1 MSDTTPEA
9 APEKKDEAK
18 GFYQEKHSISLEK
31 FYSQM
36 QSIPLLVQQA
46 IVIDHVL
53 ANYFQDLAETAE
65 KIIDHFNEERP
76 KILVEFDSW
85 LIPLANEVLENLLGD
100 ALALKKQ
107 LDETVKSLQKTAEM
121 NWVQHSKCWEDLY
134 EKWNDRKELNQKI
147 LTLLSEKTTLLIE
160 KDIRVIKDYQIQTL
174 SRVAE
179 EGEEFRNLERR
190 LIKATAEPLK
200 HLLEIKAVISQNT
213 SLKQASEWVAELQT
227 ERESCFDQV
236 LMKIDAIVR
245 DVVLS
250 EEEIE
255 GDDLKE
261 FESEM
266 HFVEVELKH
275 IHDLIPK
282 IHLKDEKEFYFTEA
296 RLEGLKDHL
305 EQFSTKTLPRSLK
318 ARLEKLFHAIDLTL
332 LRIQQRGQ

>member
-1 MSDTTPEA
+1 MSDTMPEP
-9 APEKKDEAK
+9 APEKKNEVK
-18 GFYQEKHSISLEK
+18 KFYQEKHAISLEK

-53 ANYFQDLAETAE
+53 ASYFQDLAETAA

-76 KILVEFDSW
+76 KILIEFDSW
-85 LIPLANEVLENLLGD
+85 LVPLANEVLENLLSD
-100 ALALKKQ
+100 ALFLKKQ
-107 LDETVKSLQKTAEM
+107 LDDTVKSLDKTAEM
-121 NWVQHSKCWEDLY
+121 NWVEHSKCWEELY
-134 EKWNDRKELNQKI
+134 DKWNNRKELNQKI

-160 KDIRVIKDYQIQTL
+160 KDIRVIKDYQNHTL
-174 SRVAE
+174 SRVVE

-227 ERESCFDQV
+227 QRESCFDQV

-245 DVVLS
+245 DVVLPD
-250 EEEIE
+250 EDIE
-255 GDDLKE
+255 GDDFKE

-275 IHDLIPK
+275 IHELIPK
-282 IHLKDEKEFYFTEA
+282 IHERDEKELYFTET

-305 EQFSTKTLPRSLK
+305 EQFSKKSLPRSLK
-318 ARLEKLFHAIDLTL
+318 ARLEKLLHAIDLTL
-332 LRIQQRGQ
+332 LRIQQRSQ

>member
-1 MSDTTPEA
+1 MSDKVPEA
-9 APEKKDEAK
+9 ARKKKDHDK

-31 FYSQM
+31 FYYQM

-53 ANYFQDLAETAE
+53 ANYFQDLAETAD
-65 KIIDHFNEERP
+65 KIIDHFNEEKP

-100 ALALKKQ
+100 ALSLKKQ
-107 LDETVKSLQKTAEM
+107 LDATVNSLHKTSEM
-121 NWVQHSKCWEDLY
+121 NWVEHSKCWEDLY
-134 EKWNDRKELNQKI
+134 DKWNDRKELNERI
-147 LTLLSEKTTLLIE
+147 LRLLSDKTTILIE
-160 KDIRVIKDYQIQTL
+160 KDIKVIKDYQIQTL
-174 SRVAE
+174 SRVVE

-190 LIKATAEPLK
+190 LIKATAEPMK

-213 SLKQASEWVAELQT
+213 SLKQASEWIAQLQT
-227 ERESCFDQV
+227 QRESCFDQV

-250 EEEIE
+250 DEEIQ

-261 FESEM
+261 FKSEI

-282 IHLKDEKEFYFTEA
+282 LHSKDEKEFYFTET

-305 EQFSTKTLPRSLK
+305 EQCTKKSLPRNLK
-318 ARLEKLFHAIDLTL
+318 LRLEKILHAIDLTL
-332 LRIQQRGQ
+332 LRVQQRGQ